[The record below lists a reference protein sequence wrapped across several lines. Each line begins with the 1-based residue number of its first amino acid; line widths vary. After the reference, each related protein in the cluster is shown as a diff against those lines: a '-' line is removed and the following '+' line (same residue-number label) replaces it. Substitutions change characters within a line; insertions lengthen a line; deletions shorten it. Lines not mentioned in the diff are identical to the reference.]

1 MTESDRKKNMS
12 DHRKCARE
20 DVVFYLR
27 LFDETSNRVLGHLA
41 DISVQGLM
49 LISDEPIQVNKAYQL
64 RLAVPEELSEKQEVL
79 FEATSR
85 WCRPD
90 KTPDLYISGFTIN
103 EPSEEV
109 QNCIFRLVKEFGF
122 RAASC

>member
-1 MTESDRKKNMS
+1 MADSDRKKFTNE
-12 DHRKCARE
+12 HRQYAWK

-27 LFDETSNRVLGHLA
+27 LFDDMSNRVIGHLA
-41 DISVQGLM
+41 DISAQGLM
-49 LISDEPIQVNKAYQL
+49 LISDELVQVNKTYQL
-64 RLAVPEELSEKQEVL
+64 RLALPEELHEKQEIL

-90 KTPDLYISGFTIN
+90 ETPNLYVSGFTIN

-109 QNCIFRLVKEFGF
+109 QRCISRLVKEFGF